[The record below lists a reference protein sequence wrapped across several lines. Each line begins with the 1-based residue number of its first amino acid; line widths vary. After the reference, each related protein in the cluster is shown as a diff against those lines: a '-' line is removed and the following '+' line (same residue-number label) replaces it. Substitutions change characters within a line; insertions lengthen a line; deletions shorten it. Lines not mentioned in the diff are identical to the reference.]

1 MGGIEEKV
9 LREHFLRE
17 QFLQRCFEGREDER
31 PAPHTGRPVHDPLF
45 EILVRKD
52 LNTIL
57 GRWELDIE
65 PHLLTVLLVQSIL
78 GHAQNGHCE
87 FGGNKYPHATI
98 PDVIHAAGLDTG
110 KIKEIRQQLI
120 NDVYTWAAKALS
132 PKPPSRLV
140 LDGHPLL
147 GVGLLRDYHID
158 PKEVLRGM
166 VLAGFMDNYTFRQET
181 VRLKPKTINGFDL
194 VIGGGETYLVN
205 VPQLYLAG
213 LDFEFLANRAH
224 DEQSLTYLRELKIIV
239 DKSDKDVECAYIRR
253 KEGLGTSDDL
263 AFIMIGLKYGQLER
277 DLGIS
282 AMLGAFVCDA
292 VDTYDKCVRYPMQGG
307 FDEALALYIQDAW
320 QKESGQLLVST
331 DEIVNVIYYSAKNN
345 NPKVGVSS
353 SHRRFIEFSDTQE
366 LKPTIQAHIDFVEGR
381 EVEKFK
387 LGFEKVASDGFYQRA
402 RKRAEHMLT
411 GV

>member
-1 MGGIEEKV
+1 MGGLDERV
-9 LREHFLRE
+9 LRERFLPRS
-17 QFLQRCFEGREDER
+17 FEGREYER
-31 PAPHTGRPVHDPLF
+31 PALHTERPIHDPLF
-45 EILVRKD
+45 GILVRKD
-52 LNTIL
+52 LKTII

-98 PDVIHAAGLDTG
+98 PDVIQAAGLDTG

-120 NDVYTWAAKALS
+120 NDVYAWANLALS
-132 PKPPSRLV
+132 SKQPSRLV
-140 LDGHPLL
+140 LDGRPLL
-147 GVGLLRDYHID
+147 GVGLLREYHIE

-166 VLAGFMDNYTFRQET
+166 VLAGFMDNYEYRQET
-181 VRLKPKTINGFDL
+181 VQKKPTTINGNPL
-194 VIGGGETYLVN
+194 IIGGGETYLVH
-205 VPQLYLAG
+205 VPNLYLAG

-224 DEQSLTYLRELKIIV
+224 DEHSLTYLRDLEVIV
-239 DKSDKDVECAYIRR
+239 DKSDKNVECAYIRR

-292 VDTYDKCVRYPMQGG
+292 VDTYDKCVRYPIQGG
-307 FDEALALYIQDAW
+307 FDEALAFYIQDAW
-320 QKESGQLLVST
+320 HKEQGQPMVSA
-331 DEIVNVIYYSAKNN
+331 DEIHTIIYYSAKGN

-366 LKPTIQAHIDFVEGR
+366 LRPTIQAHIDFVEGR
-381 EVEKFK
+381 QPEKFRI
-387 LGFEKVASDGFYQRA
+387 GFEQVASDGFYQRA
-402 RKRAEHMLT
+402 RKRGEHMLAA
-411 GV
+411 

>member
-1 MGGIEEKV
+1 MGGIEDKF
-9 LREHFLRE
+9 LRDRVLRE
-17 QFLQRCFEGREDER
+17 QFLQRCFEGREKEL
-31 PAPHTGRPVHDPLF
+31 PPPHTERPVHDHLF

-52 LNTIL
+52 LKTII
-57 GRWELDIE
+57 GKWELDIE

-132 PKPPSRLV
+132 SKPPSRLV

-147 GVGLLRDYHID
+147 GVGLLREYHID
-158 PKEVLRGM
+158 PTEVLRGM
-166 VLAGFMDNYTFRQET
+166 VLAGFMDNYTYRQET
-181 VRLKPKTINGFDL
+181 VQKKPTTINGHPL
-194 VIGGGETYLVN
+194 VIGGGETYLVH
-205 VPQLYLAG
+205 VLSLYLAG

-224 DEQSLTYLRELKIIV
+224 DEKSLLYLRELGVIV
-239 DKSDKDVECAYIRR
+239 DKSEKGVESAYIRR

-263 AFIMIGLKYGQLER
+263 AFIMIGLKYGQRER

-292 VDTYDKCVRYPMQGG
+292 VDTYDKCVRYPLQGG
-307 FDEALALYIQDAW
+307 FDEALAVYIQDAW
-320 QKESGQLLVST
+320 QKEHGQLLVST
-331 DEIVNVIYYSAKNN
+331 EEIVNVIYYSAKGN

-353 SHRRFIEFSDTQE
+353 SHRRFIEFSDAQE
-366 LKPTIQAHIDFVEGR
+366 LRPMIQAHIDFVEGR
-381 EVEKFK
+381 EPAKFRI
-387 LGFEKVASDGFYQRA
+387 GFEKVASDGFYQRA
-402 RKRAEHMLT
+402 RKRGEHMLAA
-411 GV
+411 